1 MNRMKVTLSTLALG
15 LALGLG
21 QAANAQPTLELEGR
35 IMTQMRAMK
44 MVDADG
50 MITRKDAMTVLEKK
64 FDAMSGGK
72 GRMTAAEFSEF
83 ARQVGMGQVTP

>member
-1 MNRMKVTLSTLALG
+1 MNRTKVTLSTLALG
-15 LALGLG
+15 LALGIG
-21 QAANAQPTLELEGR
+21 QAAQAQPTLELEGR

-44 MVDADG
+44 MVDKDG
-50 MITRKDAMTVLEKK
+50 MITKKEALTVLEKK

-83 ARQVGMGQVTP
+83 ARQVGMGNITP